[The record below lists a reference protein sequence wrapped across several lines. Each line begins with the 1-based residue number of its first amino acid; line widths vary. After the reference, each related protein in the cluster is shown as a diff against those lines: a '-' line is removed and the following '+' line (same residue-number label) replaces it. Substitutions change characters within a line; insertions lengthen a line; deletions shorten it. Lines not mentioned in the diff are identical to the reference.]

1 MSTYCLCFGVE
12 GEEVDGSD
20 KKYIICID
28 PVGSASLNVGV
39 AWYMG
44 KRRQHPTEA
53 VDMQFNGILIHKESA
68 SLI

>member
-44 KRRQHPTEA
+44 KRRRQSQEEA
-53 VDMQFNGILIHKESA
+53 MQQFNGNSHPVL
-68 SLI
+68 LRTR